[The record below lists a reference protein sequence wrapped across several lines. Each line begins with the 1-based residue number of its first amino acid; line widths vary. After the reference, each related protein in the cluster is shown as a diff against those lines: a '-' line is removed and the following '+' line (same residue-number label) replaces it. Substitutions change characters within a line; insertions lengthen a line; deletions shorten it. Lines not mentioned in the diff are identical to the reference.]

1 MAIDLTRYENIRP
14 RPVPAAATVTS
25 EPEDVSEP
33 TAGISETD
41 GSETPT
47 IRASTA
53 PLAVPAPGDTSF
65 DVTKTWYADELEFT
79 AEYGKALDDIEFKFE
94 QMAEAQSKAPK
105 RSSATVLA
113 VVPIPSRGS
122 WRRRSTTRGA

>member
-14 RPVPAAATVTS
+14 RPVPAAATVTP
-25 EPEDVSEP
+25 EPGDVSEP

-41 GSETPT
+41 GTETPT

-65 DVTKTWYADELEFT
+65 DVTKTWHADELEFT
-79 AEYGKALDDIEFKFE
+79 AEYGKALDEIEFKFDSWPRLRPRPPS
-94 QMAEAQSKAPK
+94 AAPLMCGPP
-105 RSSATVLA
+105 RLR
-113 VVPIPSRGS
+113 P
-122 WRRRSTTRGA
+122 TTR